1 MPQHLHA
8 WCRLPRLPRFWAGL
22 LVLAVLWLTLWGQLH
37 RTLHPAELGQQAE
50 PEVFA
55 AAHLGHDEGTG
66 LCHLLDHL
74 SDGVGPL
81 ALSWLPPLSAAATPW
96 RLAHCQGLARAQ
108 PRLCDA
114 RAPPLS

>member
-1 MPQHLHA
+1 MPHALHA
-8 WCRLPRLPRFWAGL
+8 WRRLPRFGAGL

-74 SDGVGPL
+74 SDGAGPL
-81 ALSWLPPLSAAATPW
+81 ALPWLPLLSSAPTPG
-96 RLAHCQGLARAQ
+96 LVASSIMLARSQ

>member
-1 MPQHLHA
+1 MPQTLRA
-8 WCRLPRLPRFWAGL
+8 WRQLPRSWAGL

-37 RTLHPAELGQQAE
+37 RTLHPAALGQQVE

-55 AAHLGHDEGTG
+55 ASHLGHDEGGG

-74 SDGVGPL
+74 SDSAGPL
-81 ALSWLPPLSAAATPW
+81 ALAALALATAEPAALPALRAST
-96 RLAHCQGLARAQ
+96 LALAQ

-114 RAPPLS
+114 RAPPLF